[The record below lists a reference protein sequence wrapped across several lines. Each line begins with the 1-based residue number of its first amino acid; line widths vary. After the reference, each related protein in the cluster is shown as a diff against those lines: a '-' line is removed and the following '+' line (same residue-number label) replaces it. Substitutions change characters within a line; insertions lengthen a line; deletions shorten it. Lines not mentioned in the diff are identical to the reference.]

1 MKRWAHQVG
10 RALSR
15 LLNAITSG
23 EGDTTFSAYSA
34 WLVLHGKTPRAR
46 WWGIK
51 RVRFINALWRDDY
64 HCAKAYFWHLERD
77 LFTWDDAG

>member
-1 MKRWAHQVG
+1 MRRWIIQVA

-15 LLNAITSG
+15 LLNAICHG

-34 WLVLHGKTPRAR
+34 WLVLHGKTKRAR
-46 WWGIK
+46 WWGAK
-51 RVRFINALWRDDY
+51 RCQFINALWDDDG
-64 HCAKAYFWHLERD
+64 HCTRAYLWHLKRD